1 MLIVALLLEQHV
13 ALSVLEKKSA
23 QELDVSNAVMI
34 LLGVLCLKQCAPP
47 SLGAVSVEAL
57 GI

>member
-1 MLIVALLLEQHV
+1 MALLLEQHV
-13 ALSVLEKKSA
+13 ALSVLEKKNA
-23 QELDVSNAVMI
+23 QELDVSNAVTI
-34 LLGVLCLKQCAPP
+34 LLGVLYLKQCVPP

>member
-1 MLIVALLLEQHV
+1 MALLLEQHV

-23 QELDVSNAVMI
+23 QELDVSNAVTI
-34 LLGVLCLKQCAPP
+34 LLGVLCLKRCVPP